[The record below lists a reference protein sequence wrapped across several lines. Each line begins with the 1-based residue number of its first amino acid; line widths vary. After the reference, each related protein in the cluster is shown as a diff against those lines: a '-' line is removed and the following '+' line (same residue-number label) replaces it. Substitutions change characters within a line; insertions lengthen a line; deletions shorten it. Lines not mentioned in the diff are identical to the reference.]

1 MLVLIYKYN
10 LFPEKTYLCEAGFTG
25 GTSGMADNYLEKKE
39 EALREKRPVVVRR
52 NASLETLLKKNRS
65 YRGYDRSR
73 TVTEEDLRELVRTVT
88 WTGSGMNAQPL
99 RFRLV
104 TGEEAAK
111 VHPLVKLGAALPEE
125 HLPHPG
131 EEPSAYIV
139 IGSVV
144 PENRVVDMDIGLAAQ
159 SILLKAVETG
169 LGGIFILNF
178 RADALQEALSL
189 PLRPLAVLGIGKPSE
204 RVFLLPCRAGDS
216 LDYYRK
222 DGVHF
227 VPKLQVEDLLF

>member
-1 MLVLIYKYN
+1 
-10 LFPEKTYLCEAGFTG
+10 
-25 GTSGMADNYLEKKE
+25 MADNYLEKKE
-39 EALREKRPVVVRR
+39 AELREKRPVVVRH
-52 NASLETLLKKNRS
+52 NASLETLLKRNRS
-65 YRGYDRSR
+65 YRGYDRSHE
-73 TVTEEDLRELVRTVT
+73 VTREELVEMVRTVT
-88 WTGSGMNAQPL
+88 WIGSGMNAQPL

-104 TGEEAAK
+104 TGEAAAA

-125 HLPHPG
+125 HLPHAG

-139 IGSVV
+139 ICAVQ
-144 PENRVVDMDIGLAAQ
+144 PENRVVDMDLGIAAQ
-159 SILLKAVETG
+159 SILLRATEMG

-178 RADALQEALSL
+178 NAEALQKALEL
-189 PLRPLAVLGIGKPSE
+189 PMKPLAVLGIGKPKE
-204 RVFLLPCRAGDS
+204 RIFLMPCREGDS